1 MEGSRGSSSALCWC
15 GCCELQLRPSLVPA
29 DVHRGGR
36 PPPQSY
42 ARVGSA
48 GVWPG
53 LGSGLPVSRQVT
65 VHTSPLVFRYLLNR
79 VKTILTYGY
88 TQHPAQG
95 PSTQYPAPSPGGS
108 RYPRSKYT
116 LFNLS
121 ILMADTGKNQNRG
134 GNHHHHHQ
142 KAFRNKSHTSHG
154 HRPGLKRNK
163 SKGKRLTMNYSLINY
178 KLKG

>member
-15 GCCELQLRPSLVPA
+15 GCCELQLRPSLVPT

-108 RYPRSKYT
+108 QYCTQHPAPSPGGVPVPSTQHPAQGGPGTPDLNTRCSTY
-116 LFNLS
+116 LF
-121 ILMADTGKNQNRG
+121 
-134 GNHHHHHQ
+134 
-142 KAFRNKSHTSHG
+142 
-154 HRPGLKRNK
+154 
-163 SKGKRLTMNYSLINY
+163 
-178 KLKG
+178 